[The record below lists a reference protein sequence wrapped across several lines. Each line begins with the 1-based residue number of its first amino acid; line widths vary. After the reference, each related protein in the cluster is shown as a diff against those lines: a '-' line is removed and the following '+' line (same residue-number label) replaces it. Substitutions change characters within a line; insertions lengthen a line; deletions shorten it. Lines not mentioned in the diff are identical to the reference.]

1 MHIRSDAIFAHVNK
15 LRACTTHLMA
25 SFSARCN
32 PIPELFIKLFISSSR
47 IMQLS
52 ILIVRGGLLRI
63 KNAKIALPPAPHSF
77 HLFFKILL

>member
-15 LRACTTHLMA
+15 LRARTTHLMA
-25 SFSARCN
+25 SSSARCN

-52 ILIVRGGLLRI
+52 ILIVRVGLLRI
-63 KNAKIALPPAPHSF
+63 KMRRLCFPLRPIPFTSAS
-77 HLFFKILL
+77 